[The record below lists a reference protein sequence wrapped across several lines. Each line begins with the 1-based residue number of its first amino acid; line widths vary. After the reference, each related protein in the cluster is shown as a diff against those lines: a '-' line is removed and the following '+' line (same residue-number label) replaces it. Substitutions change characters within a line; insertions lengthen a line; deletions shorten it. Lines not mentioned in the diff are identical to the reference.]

1 MIPIKPTRHSITIYH
16 LENGKAP
23 FIIWMKDL
31 DGSIRARI
39 NARIAR
45 FQDGLFGDHKIVGDG
60 VLEARFIF
68 GAGYRLYFSILG
80 DEIILLLTGGDKS
93 TQADDVI
100 LAKVFLKS
108 YLEGL
113 YANKK

>member
-1 MIPIKPTRHSITIYH
+1 MIPIKTTRHSIKIYH

-23 FIIWMKDL
+23 FIMWMKDL

-45 FQDGLFGDHKIVGDG
+45 FQDGLFGDHKIVGD
-60 VLEARFIF
+60 
-68 GAGYRLYFSILG
+68 
-80 DEIILLLTGGDKS
+80 EIILLLTGGDKS
-93 TQADDVI
+93 TQVDDVI